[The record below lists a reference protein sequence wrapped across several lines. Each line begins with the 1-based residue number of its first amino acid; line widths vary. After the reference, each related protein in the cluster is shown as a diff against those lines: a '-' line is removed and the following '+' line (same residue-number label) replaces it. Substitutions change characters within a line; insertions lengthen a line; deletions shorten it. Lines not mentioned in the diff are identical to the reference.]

1 MKYNHSMPCQCLIPN
16 VVTAAVLS
24 RTNAKK
30 DSLKKGGV
38 PDHASTMKANSEE
51 PILFRGEESQLE
63 DGPTNTHGSHGV
75 LVALNTRRNLNFPGQ
90 TYVAIQDNQ
99 STVSISAEDP
109 EYVIVSGHYHTLR
122 RCVLLRSGKPEANSR
137 SLRNQWKAVQRNLS
151 PEIGSKALDQSSST
165 TDSNLTRSNTRSLIP
180 DITRI

>member
-109 EYVIVSGHYHTLR
+109 ELR
-122 RCVLLRSGKPEANSR
+122 DRER
-137 SLRNQWKAVQRNLS
+137 SLSHPAEVCPAEARKARSQNQKSEEPMGGFSEESFPGDRKQDV
-151 PEIGSKALDQSSST
+151 GSTFFNYRFKL
-165 TDSNLTRSNTRSLIP
+165 N
-180 DITRI
+180 